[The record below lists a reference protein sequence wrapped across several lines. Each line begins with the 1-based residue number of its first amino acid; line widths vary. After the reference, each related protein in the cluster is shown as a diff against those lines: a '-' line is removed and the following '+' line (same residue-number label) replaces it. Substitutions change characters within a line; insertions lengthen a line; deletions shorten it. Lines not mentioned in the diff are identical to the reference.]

1 MKTIIV
7 TLCSALFT
15 SCFVPVAAT
24 ASVSIKTGIV
34 KQDAEV
40 KTYRE
45 EQLKK
50 LKENEDRTAELK
62 RKRDSAKGK
71 VDDAYDK
78 RIEKMEASNAE
89 LKKRVTTYNETD
101 KSKWEEFKR
110 EFSHDMDELGQALK
124 DMFRDNSK

>member
-1 MKTIIV
+1 MKTILV
-7 TLCSALFT
+7 TLSAALL
-15 SCFVPVAAT
+15 VACTTPAT
-24 ASVSIKTGIV
+24 ARGFTTTTTV
-34 KQDAEV
+34 KQDDEV
-40 KTYRE
+40 KTFKE

-50 LKENEDRTAELK
+50 IKENEDRIAELK
-62 RKRDSAKGK
+62 RKRDSTKGK

-78 RIEKMEASNAE
+78 RIEKLEASNAE
-89 LKKRVTTYNETD
+89 LKKRVITYNETD

>member
-1 MKTIIV
+1 MKSILITISAALLVACITPAKANNPITV
-7 TLCSALFT
+7 T
-15 SCFVPVAAT
+15 
-24 ASVSIKTGIV
+24 IV

-40 KTYRE
+40 KAYKD

-50 LKENEDRTAELK
+50 IKENEDRIAELK
-62 RKRDSAKGK
+62 RKRDSTKGK

-78 RIEKMEASNAE
+78 RIEKLEASNAE
-89 LKKRVTTYNETD
+89 LKKRVITYNETD